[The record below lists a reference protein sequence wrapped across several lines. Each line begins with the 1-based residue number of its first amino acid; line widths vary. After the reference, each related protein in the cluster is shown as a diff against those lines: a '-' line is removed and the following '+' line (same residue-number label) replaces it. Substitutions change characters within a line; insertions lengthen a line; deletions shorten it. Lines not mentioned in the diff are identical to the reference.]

1 MLGAERHEVGI
12 ACGRCDAFNPRAS
25 QFCARCGSDLE
36 LASAGQPIQAIAP
49 GTSSTPPK
57 VGSQSIPFGARSLG
71 GSVPDAPR
79 APVHEER
86 AMDQAKYY
94 VCESCMT
101 PVPSGHKFC
110 GRCGTPVPETM
121 QHQTVD
127 FYGDIMRL
135 GRLRSI

>member
-12 ACGRCDAFNPRAS
+12 AAGLCDAFNPRTS
-25 QFCARCGSDLE
+25 RFCARCGSDLE

-49 GTSSTPPK
+49 GTESVPPK

-71 GSVPDAPR
+71 GSVAGARKVPA
-79 APVHEER
+79 AEER

-101 PVPSGHKFC
+101 PVPS
-110 GRCGTPVPETM
+110 
-121 QHQTVD
+121 
-127 FYGDIMRL
+127 
-135 GRLRSI
+135 